1 MSHEEKAFVPS
12 EHSSQTRFHLS
23 MRTPSIG
30 FCDLASDNA
39 TIPEDFVGVLNTG
52 YPLRPSRAY
61 LNLPGLGIL
70 IDAHPDD
77 SLEDINSTAADPG
90 TFQEGFSSSFSHH

>member
-1 MSHEEKAFVPS
+1 MSDEVIASVSS

-23 MRTPSIG
+23 MRTPSIAQG
-30 FCDLASDNA
+30 FCDLASDKA

-61 LNLPGLGIL
+61 LSLSGLGML
-70 IDAHPDD
+70 IAAHPDD
-77 SLEDINSTAADPG
+77 SLEDTDSTTA
-90 TFQEGFSSSFSHH
+90 TFQEGLSSSSSNH